1 MKDIVIRSIK
11 TFIITFIVAM
21 SIFGALIAV
30 IWLGISAFQSNII
43 AFLAYGSFL
52 IALIWTAYYVA
63 ERVTEKRD
71 KEKERSRKVYEEATR
86 YKMIEN
92 IRKEVGQRGFDSIFE
107 ILDEESAKINARL
120 WRENHAESE

>member
-21 SIFGALIAV
+21 SIFGTLIAV
-30 IWLGISAFQSNII
+30 IWLGIYAYQSNII

-63 ERVTEKRD
+63 ERVTEK
-71 KEKERSRKVYEEATR
+71 KNKGKERSRKVYEEATR

-92 IRKEVGQRGFDSIFE
+92 VRNEVERRGFDSISE
-107 ILDEESAKINARL
+107 ILDEENAKINARL